1 MSDGFDSDPT
11 ATTNA
16 TSQEINWDS
25 REENLKNE
33 TVVRERRI
41 ATAFKLL
48 WQNVDSLMSSLRVIQ
63 QPPCQLDIQL
73 IQKHLTRSQQH
84 LDIIKQQ
91 NNQLLK
97 IRGAGTQIEAIKKQL
112 DSNNSLSHLFPN
124 IRCGVFGWGWSR
136 RRSFWAC

>member
-1 MSDGFDSDPT
+1 MSDGLDSDPT
-11 ATTNA
+11 ATINA
-16 TSQEINWDS
+16 TSSEINWDS

-73 IQKHLTRSQQH
+73 IQKHLIRSQQQ

-97 IRGAGTQIEAIKKQL
+97 IRGSGTQIEAIKQQF
-112 DSNNSLSHLFPN
+112 DSNNSP
-124 IRCGVFGWGWSR
+124 
-136 RRSFWAC
+136 